1 MSKTPEKK
9 NGWLT
14 RCLNGI
20 ERVGN
25 ALPHPVTLF
34 AIFALAVIV
43 ISALCAALGVS
54 ATGNLIS
61 GGELKETT
69 VTAVSLL
76 TIDGL
81 AYMFTSA
88 VKNFTNY
95 APLGM
100 VLVAM
105 LGVGVAE
112 KSGITKKD
120 AERVVNA
127 TFETIAAELKK
138 SEKVQL
144 SGFGIFEL
152 KAREARV
159 GRNPHTREAIQ
170 IPATKVP
177 TFKPSKVLKESV
189 E

>member
-1 MSKTPEKK
+1 MNKTE
-9 NGWLT
+9 L
-14 RCLNGI
+14 I
-20 ERVGN
+20 
-25 ALPHPVTLF
+25 
-34 AIFALAVIV
+34 AV
-43 ISALCAALGVS
+43 
-54 ATGNLIS
+54 
-61 GGELKETT
+61 
-69 VTAVSLL
+69 
-76 TIDGL
+76 
-81 AYMFTSA
+81 
-88 VKNFTNY
+88 
-95 APLGM
+95 
-100 VLVAM
+100 
-105 LGVGVAE
+105 VAE

-138 SEKVQL
+138 GGKVQL

-177 TFKPSKVLKESV
+177 TFKPSKVLKEIV